1 MQLITLSFLLIAVA
15 QAQASAASTSTY
27 SASIFSAAVATSSVA
42 LVNAKNVDNGICT
55 GGTTYCSAFTS
66 NHCPLTYC
74 NTNPYPYDN
83 DSDTCQAAY
92 GQTGEIPCAMLPEWQ
107 CKETSGFSACK
118 FVPINSN
125 QKAINAVLVAFVTI
139 SLVVLLVI
147 LIVVCRLLPKKETAL
162 TQPLLDEEN
171 S

>member
-1 MQLITLSFLLIAVA
+1 M
-15 QAQASAASTSTY
+15 
-27 SASIFSAAVATSSVA
+27 SASELSRLEVRHRFSGASCRVG
-42 LVNAKNVDNGICT
+42 KR
-55 GGTTYCSAFTS
+55 GGGA
-66 NHCPLTYC
+66 
-74 NTNPYPYDN
+74 
-83 DSDTCQAAY
+83 
-92 GQTGEIPCAMLPEWQ
+92 GGEIRSVLKCE
-107 CKETSGFSACK
+107 SS
-118 FVPINSN
+118 SN

>member
-15 QAQASAASTSTY
+15 QAAAASTY

-42 LVNAKNVDNGICT
+42 LVSAKNYNEADTDTETETCLG
-55 GGTTYCSAFTS
+55 S
-66 NHCPLTYC
+66 
-74 NTNPYPYDN
+74 YDN
-83 DSDTCQAAY
+83 DSGRVA
-92 GQTGEIPCAMLPEWQ
+92 CADLAEYE
-107 CKETSGFSACK
+107 CKETSACK
-118 FVPINSN
+118 FVPISSN
-125 QKAINAVLVAFVTI
+125 QKAINAVLVAFATI

-147 LIVVCRLLPKKETAL
+147 LIVVCRRLPKKETAL

>member
-15 QAQASAASTSTY
+15 QASAASTY
-27 SASIFSAAVATSSVA
+27 SATTARIFSAAVAASSVA
-42 LVNAKNVDNGICT
+42 LVNANYRKVEPGFCI
-55 GGTTYCSAFTS
+55 GGTTYCGSFS
-66 NHCPLTYC
+66 GNDC
-74 NTNPYPYDN
+74 PYPYCKTHYDN
-83 DSDTCQAAY
+83 DSDKCQESY
-92 GQTGEIPCAMLPEWQ
+92 YNESGEFPCAMLPEYQ
-107 CKETSGFSACK
+107 CKETPFCK
-118 FVPINSN
+118 FVPISSN

-147 LIVVCRLLPKKETAL
+147 LNLVCRLLPKKETTL